1 MQYIIR
7 AFDVNNGQIT
17 VEYDGKWTYA
27 VDLPI
32 EEGAFPIGERLEEII
47 QSMAPVWLAER
58 QNSLATTPANVDAI
72 QTLVQPYPT
81 PEATEL
87 SIHEQ
92 TEFQQNQL
100 ESDTNFIT
108 QIVNDILASKGL

>member
-7 AFDVNNGQIT
+7 NFDVTNGQLT
-17 VEYDGKWTYA
+17 VEYDGKWTYS

-32 EEGAFPIGERLEEII
+32 EDGAFPVGERLEEII

-58 QNSLATTPANVDAI
+58 QISLASNPVNTDVI
-72 QTLVQPYPT
+72 QALVQPYTT
-81 PEATEL
+81 PETTEL

-92 TEFQQNQL
+92 TEFEQNQL